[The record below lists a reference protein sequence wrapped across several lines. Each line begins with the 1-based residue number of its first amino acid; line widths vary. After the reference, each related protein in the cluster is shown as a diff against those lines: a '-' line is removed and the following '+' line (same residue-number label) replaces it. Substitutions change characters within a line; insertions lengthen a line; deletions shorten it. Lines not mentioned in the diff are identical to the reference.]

1 MRTSLSSGCHS
12 ELCFTV
18 SRKLWISPQQHEF
31 SGNGTAGWNPS
42 LWLWSVSHVPSS
54 PLVTGS
60 SRTPGHPISPQRKGR
75 WLSTPRPPL
84 SVTVRTRMQGS
95 ETCHVIRPFW
105 GIPLLKWVP
114 QEVEMGVL
122 QAPNLLTYFFFSI
135 SIPFVGNFG
144 ITCYLKISIFFF
156 LILTKFFFSRFWLP
170 YCLIPAVAS
179 APCYVC
185 VPEGRGAKQASAQRT
200 GREQRLA
207 EPTCASHCLTSL
219 PRKKLL
225 ENRFSKRAELALFK
239 VM

>member
-1 MRTSLSSGCHS
+1 MTLKRQPCPFLPACHWIFQDAGTSHLSAKERTLAVH
-12 ELCFTV
+12 T
-18 SRKLWISPQQHEF
+18 
-31 SGNGTAGWNPS
+31 T
-42 LWLWSVSHVPSS
+42 PSS
-54 PLVTGS
+54 VCYCKNPDAGVRDLSCHQALLGYPASEMSPPGSRDGRLTGS
-60 SRTPGHPISPQRKGR
+60 K
-75 WLSTPRPPL
+75 
-84 SVTVRTRMQGS
+84 
-95 ETCHVIRPFW
+95 PF
-105 GIPLLKWVP
+105 
-114 QEVEMGVL
+114 
-122 QAPNLLTYFFFSI
+122 NLFFFSI